1 MIDLTKR
8 ALPDTVTVDGKAYLI
23 NTDYRI
29 WLQFEKDYKHSMTTG
44 EPFRAK
50 YIFPEEE
57 PNGMI
62 TETLLSFARPPRELP
77 RQVGCQSGEIVLDF
91 DIDSDLIYAAFFETY
106 GIDLLSVD
114 MHYYIFLALL
124 QGISESTKLAKV
136 MGYRLYEKSTS
147 KADYREELKRA
158 WRIEPPRTAQEQAD
172 IDELERLFG
181 GNEQGQ
187 QMENYSLKPE
197 PTLPD

>member
-8 ALPDTVTVDGKAYLI
+8 ALPDTVTVDGKAYSI
-23 NTDYRI
+23 NTDFRC
-29 WLQFEKDYKHSMTTG
+29 WLQFERDYKTSLATG
-44 EPFRAK
+44 EPFRTR
-50 YIFPEEE
+50 YLFPEEE
-57 PNGMI
+57 PQGDVSQPLI
-62 TETLLSFARPPRELP
+62 AFARPKNELP
-77 RQVGCQSGEIVLDF
+77 RPIGRQSDEIALDF
-91 DIDSDLIYAAFFETY
+91 DIDSDLIYSAFLETY
-106 GIDLLSVD
+106 GIDLLKAE

-124 QGISESTKLAKV
+124 RGISENTKLAKV
-136 MGYRLYEKSTS
+136 MSYRLYEKNES
-147 KADYREELKRA
+147 KHDYKEDLKRA

-187 QMENYSLKPE
+187 QTENYSLKPE